1 MKTPDP
7 KLRKA
12 IDALS
17 KNLAAIIAPGC
28 STEAR
33 ESFRF
38 TIDELED
45 AYIAEINAESEAQ
58 K

>member
-1 MKTPDP
+1 MKTPAQ

-17 KNLAAIIAPGC
+17 KNLAAIIAMGC

-33 ESFRF
+33 ESLRF

-45 AYIAEINAESEAQ
+45 AYIAEINAESEDA